1 MEDPPIHADMVKATE
16 ADTVLGRFGET
27 SEFAAVLAFPA
38 SDEGRWITAQVIEAS
53 TRCDWSL
60 SCCRTGGSLRVS
72 ELTRAVGSGRN
83 NQTLH

>member
-1 MEDPPIHADMVKATE
+1 MSGPITQGAHLTAPDVRAKQSRWSMEDPPIHADMVKATE

-53 TRCDWSL
+53 GGYPQGA
-60 SCCRTGGSLRVS
+60 TGR
-72 ELTRAVGSGRN
+72 
-83 NQTLH
+83 